1 MKKHIKY
8 FIIIFTSAFLFSCGF
23 TPLYKSE
30 STNFYISE
38 IKTNNN
44 NTYFNI
50 FKSFMSQY
58 EVRKDQAIN
67 YNLDVNLQKN
77 KEILSKDASG
87 NPLVYMIT
95 INSNISIS
103 NDEKVITTKKFK
115 NKFKYNHNSSI
126 FDLNL
131 YEKEIE
137 KKLIKQIVDQLIITI
152 IGLDENNSMTK
163 SNTIK
168 IDVNSNSEVGYTKGS

>member
-8 FIIIFTSAFLFSCGF
+8 FVIIFTSAFLVSCGF
-23 TPLYKSE
+23 TPLYKSQ
-30 STNFYISE
+30 STNFYISK
-38 IKTNNN
+38 IKTNNDN
-44 NTYFNI
+44 AYFNI

-58 EVRKDQAIN
+58 EVGKDNANN

-77 KEILSKDASG
+77 KETLSKDASG

-95 INSNISIS
+95 INSNIIIS
-103 NDEKVITTKKFK
+103 NDEKIIITKKFK

>member
-8 FIIIFTSAFLFSCGF
+8 FAIIFSSILLYSCGF

-30 STNFYISE
+30 TTNFYISE
-38 IKTNNN
+38 VATSND

-50 FKSFMSQY
+50 FKNFISQY
-58 EVRKDQAIN
+58 EVRKDQAYN
-67 YNLDVNLQKN
+67 YNLDVNIKKS
-77 KEILSKDASG
+77 KETLSKDASG

-95 INSNISIS
+95 ISSNITIS
-103 NDEKVITTKKFK
+103 NDEKIITTKKFE

-126 FDLNL
+126 FELNL

-137 KKLIKQIVDQLIITI
+137 KKLIKQIVDELIITI
-152 IGLDENNSMTK
+152 IGLENKN
-163 SNTIK
+163 
-168 IDVNSNSEVGYTKGS
+168 

>member
-8 FIIIFTSAFLFSCGF
+8 FVIIFTSIFLFSCGF

-38 IKTNNN
+38 IKTNSDNA
-44 NTYFNI
+44 YFNI

-58 EVRKDQAIN
+58 EVKKDNANN
-67 YNLDVNLQKN
+67 YNLDVNLQKS
-77 KEILSKDASG
+77 KETLSKDASG

-95 INSNISIS
+95 ISSNISIS
-103 NDEKVITTKKFK
+103 NYEKIISKKKFK
-115 NKFKYNHNSSI
+115 KKFKYNHNSSI

-163 SNTIK
+163 ANTIK
-168 IDVNSNSEVGYTKGS
+168 IDVNANSVVGYTKGS

>member
-1 MKKHIKY
+1 
-8 FIIIFTSAFLFSCGF
+8 
-23 TPLYKSE
+23 
-30 STNFYISE
+30 
-38 IKTNNN
+38 
-44 NTYFNI
+44 
-50 FKSFMSQY
+50 MSQY
-58 EVRKDQAIN
+58 EVRKDQANN

-77 KEILSKDASG
+77 KETLSKDASG

-95 INSNISIS
+95 INSNIIIS
-103 NDEKVITTKKFK
+103 NDETIITTKKFK

-152 IGLDENNSMTK
+152 IGLDENNSINKTK
-163 SNTIK
+163 ANKNK
-168 IDVNSNSEVGYTKGS
+168 IDINTNTEVGYAKKASLK

>member
-1 MKKHIKY
+1 MKKNIKY
-8 FIIIFTSAFLFSCGF
+8 FVIIFTSAFLFSCGF

-30 STNFYISE
+30 STNFYISKIE
-38 IKTNNN
+38 TNND

-50 FKSFMSQY
+50 FKSFISQY
-58 EVRKDQAIN
+58 EVKKDNANN
-67 YNLDVNLQKN
+67 YILDVNLQKN
-77 KEILSKDASG
+77 KETLSKDASG
-87 NPLVYMIT
+87 NPLVYMIS
-95 INSNISIS
+95 INSNITIS
-103 NDEKVITTKKFK
+103 NDEKIIITKKFK

-126 FDLNL
+126 FELNL

-163 SNTIK
+163 ANTIK
-168 IDVNSNSEVGYTKGS
+168 IGVNTNLEVGYTKGS

>member
-1 MKKHIKY
+1 MKKNIKY
-8 FIIIFTSAFLFSCGF
+8 FVIIFTSFFLFSCGF

-38 IKTNNN
+38 IKTNNDN
-44 NTYFNI
+44 AYFNI
-50 FKSFMSQY
+50 FKNFISQY
-58 EVRKDQAIN
+58 EIRKDQAN
-67 YNLDVNLQKN
+67 SYDLDVNLKKI
-77 KEILSKDASG
+77 KETLSKDASG

-95 INSNISIS
+95 INSDIIIST
-103 NDEKVITTKKFK
+103 DETIIITKNFKK
-115 NKFKYNHNSSI
+115 KFKYNHNSSI

-163 SNTIK
+163 ANKMK
-168 IDVNSNSEVGYTKGS
+168 IYINANPEVGYAKGT

>member
-8 FIIIFTSAFLFSCGF
+8 FVIIFTSAFLFSCGF

-30 STNFYISE
+30 STNFYISK

-50 FKSFMSQY
+50 FKSFISQY
-58 EVRKDQAIN
+58 EVKKDQANN
-67 YNLDVNLQKN
+67 YVLEVNLQKN
-77 KEILSKDASG
+77 KETLSKDASG

-95 INSNISIS
+95 ISSNISIS
-103 NDEKVITTKKFK
+103 NDEKIITTKKFK

-163 SNTIK
+163 ANKMK
-168 IDVNSNSEVGYTKGS
+168 IYINANPEVGYAKGT

>member
-8 FIIIFTSAFLFSCGF
+8 FVIIFSSIFLFSCGF

-30 STNFYISE
+30 STNFYISK

-44 NTYFNI
+44 DTYFNI
-50 FKSFMSQY
+50 FKNFISQY
-58 EVRKDQAIN
+58 EIKKDQANN
-67 YNLDVNLQKN
+67 YNLDVNLQKS
-77 KEILSKDASG
+77 KETLSKDASG

-95 INSNISIS
+95 ISSNITIS
-103 NDEKVITTKKFK
+103 NEESVITTKKFK
-115 NKFKYNHNSSI
+115 NKFKYSHNSNI

-137 KKLIKQIVDQLIITI
+137 KKLIKQIVDQLIIAI
-152 IGLDENNSMTK
+152 ISLDEDNR
-163 SNTIK
+163 
-168 IDVNSNSEVGYTKGS
+168 

>member
-1 MKKHIKY
+1 MKKYIKN
-8 FIIIFTSAFLFSCGF
+8 FVIIFTSFFLFSCGF

-38 IKTNNN
+38 IKTNNDN
-44 NTYFNI
+44 AYFNI
-50 FKSFMSQY
+50 FKSLISQY
-58 EVRKDQAIN
+58 EVKKDQANN
-67 YNLDVNLQKN
+67 YNLNVNLQKN
-77 KEILSKDASG
+77 KETLAKDANG

-95 INSNISIS
+95 VSSDITIS
-103 NDEKVITTKKFK
+103 NDEEIITTKKFK

-152 IGLDENNSMTK
+152 IGLDENSSMTK
-163 SNTIK
+163 ANKIK
-168 IDVNSNSEVGYTKGS
+168 INVNANSEVGYAKGS